1 MGVCFKR
8 VACLSMDSENER
20 YYQKK
25 AFVGDSVTLFLK
37 EEYFQVS
44 RISGNIRHIGNNKL
58 VIVSNDNQEYSI
70 VFNWINAFNLDYRC
84 QESKYKYGV

>member
-37 EEYFQVS
+37 EEYF
-44 RISGNIRHIGNNKL
+44 
-58 VIVSNDNQEYSI
+58 
-70 VFNWINAFNLDYRC
+70 
-84 QESKYKYGV
+84 